1 MVERLEKRSVAWWV
15 LIPAATIRWV
25 RIWCKQHNSRDPS
38 CLVSTVQAV
47 GGGIMVWSKFSWH
60 TLGLLVPTHLL
71 IPSFDK
77 CFQQDSVPCRKAR
90 SISNWFLEHDKN
102 FTVLHN
108 WLLQSPD
115 LNKTEHLRN
124 VVKQEI
130 YVNKSVA
137 SAWCYHVYI
146 DQNTLE
152 YPIQS
157 STSDMKLIKLC
168 GESILEARLSA
179 GIKPHSGLSSVVLN
193 YCFNW

>member
-1 MVERLEKRSVAWWV
+1 MAWWV

-60 TLGLLVPTHLL
+60 ALSLLVPTHLL

-102 FTVLHN
+102 FTVLHK
-108 WLLQSPD
+108 WPLQSPD

-124 VVKQEI
+124 VLKQEI

-137 SAWCYHVYI
+137 TVWCYHVYI

-152 YPIQS
+152 YFQPLVEGVQS
-157 STSDMKLIKLC
+157 STSDMKLIKCVVSRYWKRGSQQASSL
-168 GESILEARLSA
+168 ILACCQS
-179 GIKPHSGLSSVVLN
+179 
-193 YCFNW
+193 F